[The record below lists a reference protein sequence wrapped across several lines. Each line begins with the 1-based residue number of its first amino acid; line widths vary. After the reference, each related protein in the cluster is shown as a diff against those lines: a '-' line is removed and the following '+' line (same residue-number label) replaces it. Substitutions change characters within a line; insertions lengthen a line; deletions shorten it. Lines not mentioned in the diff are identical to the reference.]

1 MENKKLNFIWNTL
14 GNLASAMLGVI
25 LLVVVNW
32 FIGKNDGGIFSSAFS
47 DAYIF
52 FTIGA
57 FSVRAYQVTDVAGEH
72 STEHYVAFR
81 CVTCALMILAIIPAA
96 IIFSKN
102 VYEFEIIV
110 LVGLLRG
117 VDALSDVFQGSLQI
131 KGRLDIAGKA
141 VFFRT
146 MSSAI
151 LFTVTVIFLHS
162 LLLACFSAFLINLT
176 VFFFYDLRQARRFDN
191 VRPIFDFKFIR
202 PIFFACLPILLSDLL
217 SRYIYNAPKY
227 TIQSLMNTVA
237 QNIFGII
244 SMPAYTINL
253 IGLFL
258 FYPILLDFAKKYQNN
273 QKRDFI
279 RVIYKLIGILL
290 ALTLLAEVAAFFLG
304 IPILNIMYNVN
315 LEQYKTDLLI
325 LMLSGGLGACANV
338 LVYVLTI
345 IRHQKYL
352 LLGNGLTAASAV
364 FFSYYFVRS
373 TGVHGASMA
382 NLLIM
387 CALFLVLSLVSGLII
402 KYDWEK
408 NRSGNVIE

>member
-1 MENKKLNFIWNTL
+1 MENQKSNFIWNTL
-14 GNLASAMLGVI
+14 GNTANAVLQLI
-25 LLVVVNW
+25 LLIVVNW
-32 FIGKNDGGIFSSAFS
+32 FIGKSDGGIFSFAFS
-47 DAYIF
+47 NAYIF

-72 STEHYVAFR
+72 RAEHYVAFR
-81 CVTCALMILAIIPAA
+81 YVTCALMILTIIPAA
-96 IIFSKN
+96 ILVAKN

-110 LVGLLRG
+110 LVGLLKG

-146 MSSAI
+146 MSSAVF
-151 LFTVTVIFLHS
+151 FTVSVIFS
-162 LLLACFSAFLINLT
+162 NDLLLACLFAFLINLV
-176 VFFFYDLRQARRFDN
+176 VFFLYDLQQAKRFDN
-191 VRPIFDFKFIR
+191 VRPIFDLKLIR

-227 TIQSLMNTVA
+227 TIQSLMSTVA
-237 QNIFGII
+237 QNIFSII

-273 QKRDFI
+273 QKRDFVK
-279 RVIYKLIGILL
+279 VIYKLIGILL
-290 ALTLLAEVAAFFLG
+290 AFTLLSEVAAFFVG
-304 IPILNIMYNVN
+304 IPILNIMYNVS
-315 LEQYKTDLLI
+315 LEPYKTDLLI

-345 IRHQKYL
+345 IRRQKYL
-352 LLGNGLTAASAV
+352 LFGNGLTAAAAV
-364 FFSYYFVRS
+364 FLSFHYVKFQ
-373 TGVHGASMA
+373 GIHGASTA

-387 CALFLVLSLVSGLII
+387 CVLFLVLSLVSGLII
-402 KYDWEK
+402 KYDWRKTE
-408 NRSGNVIE
+408 VET